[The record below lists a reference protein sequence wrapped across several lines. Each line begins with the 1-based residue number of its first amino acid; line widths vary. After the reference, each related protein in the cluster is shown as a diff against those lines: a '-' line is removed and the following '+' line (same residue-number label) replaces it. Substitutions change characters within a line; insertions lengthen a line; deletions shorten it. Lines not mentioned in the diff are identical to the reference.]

1 MKLLTTMLRP
11 RSLRV
16 GMASFA
22 ALGMLVAVPASAQAA
37 QAPVPLA
44 SAGNYAVLAGA
55 GVTNTGK
62 TTLNGDVGSSP
73 DPSIKDLGTLKVNGS
88 RPVLKDVAIAQLD
101 LGTAFKAASIPT
113 STKTVGTEL
122 ASKTPLKPGVYD
134 GGALGITG
142 TLTLDGTGNPE
153 GVFIFRATST
163 LITGAGS
170 HVKLVNVNPCNVFW
184 QIKTSATLGT
194 NSEFVGT
201 IMAAKAASLNTGA
214 TVNGRVLAQ
223 EAGVTLE
230 SNTITK
236 PLCQVTSATTATP
249 SATPSAQVTQ
259 VPTGAVR
266 TGDGSTS
273 GNNTQGL
280 LTGALLLAGVGGASV
295 VATRRRRINN

>member
-1 MKLLTTMLRP
+1 MKLPKTTPRP

-44 SAGNYAVLAGA
+44 SAGTYAVLAGA

-73 DPSIKDLGTLKVNGS
+73 NPSIKDLGTLKVNGS
-88 RPVLKDVAIAQLD
+88 SPVLSDVAIAQLD
-101 LGTAFKAASIPT
+101 LGKAFKDASIPT
-113 STKTVGTEL
+113 STKAVGTEL
-122 ASKTPLKPGVYD
+122 ASKTPLKPGIYD

-184 QIKTSATLGT
+184 QVKTSATLGT

-201 IMAAKAASLNTGA
+201 IMAAEAASLKTGA

-223 EAGVTLE
+223 SDSVTLE

-236 PLCQVTSATTATP
+236 PLCQVTSTATTTP
-249 SATPSAQVTQ
+249 TAQVTQ
-259 VPTGAVR
+259 VPKGEVA

-273 GNNTQGL
+273 GGFSTQGL
-280 LTGALLLAGVGGASV
+280 LAGLLAFAGIGSATV
-295 VATRRRRINN
+295 VAARRRRGLNA